1 MNILK
6 LLQQAIVTGAML
18 LAAPTFAHATAPTN
32 AAPLGLEIG
41 KATTADVARLAPKPE
56 RTGTNRYSG
65 GAQWRTDGSEA
76 GLEGLKRVDYLFDRS
91 NVLVAVEMTFSKN
104 PKGMMKLFSG
114 KYKLVSNKVDD
125 FMNYGSARYEKG
137 DTYIDINAPHMSFD
151 MTVTYATKALMKSFK
166 QTVSDTEQEK
176 KNRAQQ
182 AL

>member
-6 LLQQAIVTGAML
+6 LLQQVIVTGAML
-18 LAAPTFAHATAPTN
+18 LAAPAFAHAAAATN

-41 KATTADVARLAPKPE
+41 KATAADVARLVPKPE
-56 RTGTNRYSG
+56 RAGTNRYSG
-65 GAQWRTDGSEA
+65 GAQWQTDGNEA

-176 KNRAQQ
+176 KNKAQQ